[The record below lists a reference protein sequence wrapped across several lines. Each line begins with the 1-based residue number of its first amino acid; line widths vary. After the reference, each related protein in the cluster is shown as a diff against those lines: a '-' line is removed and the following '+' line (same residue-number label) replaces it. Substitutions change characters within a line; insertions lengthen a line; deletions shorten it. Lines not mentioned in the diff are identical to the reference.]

1 VVSEA
6 LGDVNDDFSQ
16 TPSRLQPKSDRTK
29 STKPME
35 HTNAIYFFS
44 VRIITPYDANQA
56 VNGVIQLAKRTIR
69 GFKNFGYFR
78 TAAYQRG
85 W

>member
-1 VVSEA
+1 
-6 LGDVNDDFSQ
+6 
-16 TPSRLQPKSDRTK
+16 
-29 STKPME
+29 ME